1 MSPNLEAFSK
11 LGGFGNGG
19 SRQRETLSFQV
30 PAYNSFFHQQAQ
42 FPGIEHAFLPTQILT
57 KPASSFRVGSQFKLR
72 CWARHQSPNC
82 TLTTLHGYME
92 RVFNKFWGESVTH
105 FFNVIHLLFQLIS
118 WPAINHHFSLMVVVS
133 SVHNTIHHPM
143 RELPWRHPI
152 WHMVELL
159 KIKKKNLKNQ

>member
-11 LGGFGNGG
+11 LGGLGTGEAEEEKDFIISGVC
-19 SRQRETLSFQV
+19 LH
-30 PAYNSFFHQQAQ
+30 SFFYQQAQ
-42 FPGIEHAFLPTQILT
+42 FSGIELFSHLKYYQGQPL
-57 KPASSFRVGSQFKLR
+57 ASGWVPSSNRYWV
-72 CWARHQSPNC
+72 RHQSSHY
-82 TLTTLHGYME
+82 TLTALHGYME
-92 RVFNKFWGESVTH
+92 RVFNKFWGESITH

-159 KIKKKNLKNQ
+159 